1 MTNESGGGTK
11 GALPA
16 RLRVGLA
23 QGVALYLLSHERLL
37 EPQFGV
43 AQEVWAPLISTL
55 RLVAVFAPLPI
66 LFGIGNLPLKKLAP
80 WSLVAAA
87 ALFAFGW
94 FASAPAW
101 QGAPT
106 ANWLFSLIVIY
117 ILHEFIQAAHDDG
130 RPIASYETYF
140 ERAWRHG
147 FQGALALG
155 FTAAFWIVIS
165 LGAWLF
171 GLIGLVAI
179 RDAIFSDEFRFIASA
194 IAFALGVHLTDADA
208 GLTRGAR
215 QIGLTLLSWLAI
227 LMTLILSAFLVALP
241 FTGLEPLWDTKR
253 ATVLLLNAAATMIL
267 LVNAAYQAGDPPKS
281 AVMRGVVRFS
291 ALPLAGVVALAAL
304 GLTMRV
310 DQYGFTPARVLA
322 GAELVIVA
330 FYAVGYVFAAVA
342 PGPWLAQI
350 RNVNIAGALV
360 VAALLSALM
369 TPILDPARVAVADQ
383 IARLD
388 RGAIEP
394 DDFDF
399 GFLADS
405 RSGAHGKK
413 ALERL
418 AARSG
423 SERDDRIAL
432 LAKNPASPDYFSQ
445 GDQSFNDRRA
455 ALVLLDEGVI
465 PDEALLATSF
475 FDPVSECVSSMKAFE
490 EGERLEAE
498 QARQR
503 ERLGRRLTTPANPP
517 DPNAV
522 TPPKDP
528 DGGKCPARLVDADFD
543 GDQDLIILGNP
554 QWGGNAPLNVHV
566 ILSGAEG
573 WRYAGGVNGY
583 GGSVSVDPAGVA
595 GQSLTRAKR
604 REMFESAGIVPHP
617 YKDVIISGA
626 RLRVDAAVQQA
637 TADAAM
643 LIDSVSDLPVPAS
656 LMSSRAAFDLNSHCL
671 DYIEGLVGDNSCV
684 ARSLD
689 LNNDGT
695 DEYAL
700 FSVQRSGYVSLAAF
714 DSVSGELVAR
724 GAASGRSGMG
734 TDLAAA
740 GDEARL
746 KRAEERRSR
755 VRAASLAAP
764 ILGDLMIDGRRVS
777 FAYADW
783 PLEAATA
790 AAR

>member
-1 MTNESGGGTK
+1 MTTESTAGTK
-11 GALPA
+11 GVLAA
-16 RLRVGLA
+16 RLGVGLA
-23 QGVALYLLSHERLL
+23 QGVALYLLSNARLL

-43 AQEVWAPLISTL
+43 AQELWAPLISTL
-55 RLVAVFAPLPI
+55 RLVALFAPLPI
-66 LFGIGNLPLKKLAP
+66 LFGLGNLPLRKLLP
-80 WSLVAAA
+80 WSIIAAA

-117 ILHEFIQAAHDDG
+117 ILHEFVQAAHDDG
-130 RPIASYETYF
+130 RPIARYETYF

-147 FQGALALG
+147 FQGALAIG
-155 FTAAFWIVIS
+155 FTGAFWVVIS

-281 AVMRGVVRFS
+281 GVMRGVVRFS
-291 ALPLAGVVALAAL
+291 ALPLAGIVALAAL
-304 GLTMRV
+304 GLYMRV

-322 GAELVIVA
+322 SAELLIVA

-342 PGPWLAQI
+342 PGPWLSQI

-383 IARLD
+383 VARLD
-388 RGAIEP
+388 RAAVEP

-399 GFLADS
+399 GFLADA
-405 RSGAHGKK
+405 RSGSWGQK

-432 LAKNPASPDYFSQ
+432 LAKNSASPDYFSQ

-455 ALVLLDEGVI
+455 ALVLLGEGVV
-465 PDEALLATSF
+465 PDEALLATAS

-490 EGERLEAE
+490 ESERLEAE

-503 ERLGRRLTTPANPP
+503 ERLGRRLTTPA
-517 DPNAV
+517 A
-522 TPPKDP
+522 TPGATTPVEPKDP
-528 DGGKCPARLVDADFD
+528 DRGKCPARLVDADFD
-543 GDQDLIILGNP
+543 GDEDLLILGNQ
-554 QWGGNAPLNVHV
+554 QWGGEGPLSVHV
-566 ILSGAEG
+566 IVSTADG
-573 WRYAGGVNGY
+573 WRYAGGINGY
-583 GGSVSVDPAGVA
+583 GGAPSVDAAGVA
-595 GQSLTRAKR
+595 SRSLTRAIR
-604 REMFESAGIVPHP
+604 REMFEGAEIVPHP
-617 YKDVIISGA
+617 YKDILIAGA
-626 RLRVDAAVQQA
+626 RMRVDAAVEQA
-637 TADAAM
+637 AADPQM
-643 LIDSVSDLPVPAS
+643 LIDAIGDLPPPAS
-656 LMSSRAAFDLNSHCL
+656 LLTSRAAFDLNAHCL
-671 DYIEGLVGDNSCV
+671 DYIEGAIGEKACV

-689 LNNDGT
+689 IDENGT
-695 DEYAL
+695 PDYAL
-700 FSVQRSGYVSLAAF
+700 FSVQWSGYAALAAF
-714 DSVSGELVAR
+714 DSASGDLVAR
-724 GAASGRSGMG
+724 GAASARSGMG
-734 TDLAAA
+734 VELAGAT
-740 GDEARL
+740 DEARL
-746 KRAEERRSR
+746 KRAEERRLR
-755 VRAASLAAP
+755 VEAASLTAP
-764 ILGDLMIDGRRVS
+764 LLGDLMIDGRRVS
-777 FAYADW
+777 FAYVDL
-783 PLEAATA
+783 PFEAAVP
-790 AAR
+790 AR